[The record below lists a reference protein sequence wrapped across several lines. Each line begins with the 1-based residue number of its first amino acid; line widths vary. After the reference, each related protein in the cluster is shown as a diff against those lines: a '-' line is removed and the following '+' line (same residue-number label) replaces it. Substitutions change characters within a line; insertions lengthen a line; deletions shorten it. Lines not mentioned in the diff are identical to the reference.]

1 MSFKKNSSSCTM
13 SFCLLNST
21 KWIRYFLT
29 KIGWKKSWLDFST
42 LIKMFNSVLVQ
53 RREERISFTCSFIY
67 AYIYEKWSYN
77 RVRID
82 HEYLDLELIASKS
95 VEIFH
100 TLNFSV
106 EIVTFNNY
114 QKYYVPLVK
123 WTNMILI
130 CYAICRRVYWACL
143 M

>member
-1 MSFKKNSSSCTM
+1 MYKKMSFKKNSSSCTM

-77 RVRID
+77 WVRID

-95 VEIFH
+95 VETSIFH
-100 TLNFSV
+100 IFFIVYQILKAILNYF
-106 EIVTFNNY
+106 IQY
-114 QKYYVPLVK
+114 LKQQDYD
-123 WTNMILI
+123 NM
-130 CYAICRRVYWACL
+130 
-143 M
+143 